1 MASTK
6 DNATPD
12 KDQGSVQTDTGEPIA
27 VDSKVE
33 KTPLQE
39 EQEEIARTAVGGD
52 VDDDGIHRG
61 VTGPP
66 AGANNT
72 VDDGNDPNRPNITPL
87 GRDVKYPHEVPGMD
101 GSHVVTVEEEE
112 KREDRIPAS
121 TKSVS
126 VNKDRDARTEARDTP
141 GTKR

>member
-6 DNATPD
+6 ENPEGR
-12 KDQGSVQTDTGEPIA
+12 DQAARTDTSTGEPIA
-27 VDSKVE
+27 VDATRDE
-33 KTPLQE
+33 TPLE
-39 EQEEIARTAVGGD
+39 REQREITSPE

-66 AGANNT
+66 KGANNS

-87 GRDVKYPHEVPGMD
+87 GRDVKYPHEVPGMQAD
-101 GSHVVTVEEEE
+101 TTHSVTVDEVEARKQADNGDTKRVDVNADE
-112 KREDRIPAS
+112 K
-121 TKSVS
+121 
-126 VNKDRDARTEARDTP
+126 ARTTSRETP